1 MRKDGCVARSST
13 PSAAISLLAPG
24 ARVEV
29 RDEDWLITR
38 VQQTKADG
46 LLVRALGLSEL
57 VRDQEATFF
66 TELDDVKPLRPEDTA
81 LVHDPSPAFRRG
93 RLYLEALLRRTP
105 MPITEVRPA
114 IGHRQLLDSL
124 DYQKRAVALA
134 LEQPRPRLLIADAVG
149 LGKTLEVGMIL
160 SELIRRGRGER
171 ILVVTPRHILE
182 QFQHELWTRFCL
194 PLVRLDSQGVQRVR
208 QKIPPTRNPFSFYK
222 RVIVSI
228 DTLKAGGYGHHLERI
243 HWDAVVIDECHNVA
257 NQTAMRNRLARL
269 LAPRTDALLLTSAT
283 PHNGKRESFAELIRM
298 LDPTAIADPSSY
310 EREDIE
316 HLYIR
321 RFKKDVA
328 AEVGHDF
335 PDRLPPKP
343 ISVSASAAEN
353 AVIAELADTWLHPA
367 AGKSPVS
374 GPGRR
379 LFPWTLLKAFLSS
392 HIALRDT
399 IAERR
404 KKLNP
409 ATGATAEQKQED
421 AALAK
426 LATLNDQISDDSAAK
441 LERLIVELKT
451 IGVGPR
457 ASTRVVVFS
466 ERIATLHWLAASVA
480 TALKLPDKAVA
491 VMHGGLPD
499 TEQMR
504 IVEEFGQE
512 NRPLRLLFTGDVASE
527 GVNLHKACH
536 QMIHFDLPWSVIRI
550 DQRNGRI
557 DRYGQRH
564 APEIRAL
571 LLEPDHDTVR
581 GDLAVLKRL
590 LEKEHEIHQTL
601 GEAAALMGL
610 HAVDLEE
617 DAIAKALADGQ
628 NAEAAVPDEPS
639 ADSFDLFALMAG
651 GTDGGPVET
660 VDPISLVEDHAT
672 FVHEALVEAFG
683 DPQEAI
689 NLATEPENAFL
700 AFDPPSDLQ
709 RRLNVLPQSYL
720 TERKITQRL
729 KLTTDKDVATAQL
742 IAAQKS
748 DGSMW
753 PETGYLGE
761 QHPVVDWLVD
771 KVLANYGRGEAP
783 ALTGDV
789 AGPVLLLL
797 AMCSN
802 QRGQATVVE
811 WLAAER
817 TASGAVHIEP
827 MRPVLAAA
835 GIGPKMVNAGT
846 EPDVAAAQAMI
857 PEAVAKATEYVTER
871 RAEQEARLEEELEKM
886 RARAQTWEQ
895 LTLELVTKTTEKEKA
910 AQVRSD
916 AELLAERLSSHGEPL
931 LRIVGAILPVGS

>member
-1 MRKDGCVARSST
+1 MTRSST
-13 PSAAISLLAPG
+13 TPAAISLLAPG

-38 VQQTKADG
+38 VQETKADG
-46 LLVRALGLSEL
+46 MLIRALGLSEL

-66 TELDDVKPLRPEDTA
+66 TNLDDVRPLRPEDTK
-81 LVHDPSPAFRRG
+81 LVHDDSPGFRRG

-105 MPITEVRPA
+105 LPVTEIRPA
-114 IGHRQLLDSL
+114 IGHRQLLDPL

-171 ILVVTPRHILE
+171 ILVVTPKHILE

-194 PLVRLDSQGVQRVR
+194 PLVRLDSEGVQRVR

-228 DTLKAGGYGHHLERI
+228 DTLKNPGQYGHHLERI

-257 NQTAMRNRLARL
+257 NRSAFRNRLARL

-328 AEVGHDF
+328 AEVGHQF

-343 ISVSASAAEN
+343 IAVPATQAEN
-353 AVIAELADTWLHPA
+353 AVIAELADAWLYPT
-367 AGKSPVS
+367 AGKSAVS
-374 GPGRR
+374 GQGSR

-392 HIALRDT
+392 HVALRDT
-399 IAERR
+399 IIERR
-404 KKLNP
+404 KKLSP
-409 ATGATAEQKQED
+409 ATGATEEQERED
-421 AALAK
+421 GALAN
-426 LATLNDQISDDSAAK
+426 LAALNDQIDDASSAK
-441 LERLIVELKT
+441 LQRLIDELKV

-457 ASTRVVVFS
+457 STERVVVFS
-466 ERIATLHWLAASVA
+466 ERIATLHWLAGAVSD
-480 TALKLPDKAVA
+480 ALKLPDKAVA

-504 IVEEFGQE
+504 IVEEFGQDS
-512 NRPLRLLFTGDVASE
+512 RPLRLLFTGDVASE

-536 QMIHFDLPWSVIRI
+536 HLIHFDLPWSVIRI

-571 LLEPDHDTVR
+571 LLEPDHDKVR

-590 LEKEHEIHQTL
+590 LEKEYEIHQTL

-610 HAVDLEE
+610 HAVELEE
-617 DAIAKALADGQ
+617 DAIAKALAAGES
-628 NAEAAVPDEPS
+628 AESAVPDKPDL
-639 ADSFDLFALMAG
+639 DSFDLLALMAG
-651 GTDGGPVET
+651 GTEGGPVE
-660 VDPISLVEDHAT
+660 VAEPITLVEDHAT
-672 FVHEALVEAFG
+672 FVHEALREAFG
-683 DPQEAI
+683 DPQDVL
-689 NLATEPENAFL
+689 NLAVEPENSFL
-700 AFDPPSDLQ
+700 AFDPPRDLQ
-709 RRLNVLPQSYL
+709 RRLSVLPQSYIN
-720 TERKITQRL
+720 ERKILQRL

-742 IAAQKS
+742 MAAQRAE
-748 DGSMW
+748 GTMW

-771 KVLANYGRGEAP
+771 KVLASYARGEAP
-783 ALTGDV
+783 VLTGDV
-789 AGPVLLLL
+789 ASPVVLLL

-817 TASGAVHIEP
+817 TASGAVHVEP
-827 MRPVLAAA
+827 MPAVLKAA
-835 GIGPKMVNAGT
+835 GIGPKMVNAGA
-846 EPDVAAAQAMI
+846 EPDIAAAQALI
-857 PEAVAKATEYVTER
+857 PKAVEEATAYVTER
-871 RAEQEARLEEELEKM
+871 RAELEARLKQELDQM
-886 RARAQTWEQ
+886 RARAQSWEQ
-895 LTLELVTKTTEKEKA
+895 LTLELVTRTTERERA

-916 AELLAERLSSHGEPL
+916 AEVLADRMSSHGQPL
-931 LRIVGAILPVGS
+931 LRVVGAILPMSP

>member
-1 MRKDGCVARSST
+1 
-13 PSAAISLLAPG
+13 
-24 ARVEV
+24 
-29 RDEDWLITR
+29 LITR
-38 VQQTKADG
+38 VQETKADG
-46 LLVRALGLSEL
+46 LLVRALGLSEF

-66 TELDDVKPLRPEDTA
+66 TNLDDVKPLRPEDTK
-81 LVHDPSPAFRRG
+81 LVHDDSPGFRRG

-105 MPITEVRPA
+105 LPVTEVRPA
-114 IGHRQLLDSL
+114 IGHRQLLDPL

-171 ILVVTPRHILE
+171 ILVVTPKHILE

-194 PLVRLDSQGVQRVR
+194 PLVRLDSEGVQRVR

-228 DTLKAGGYGHHLERI
+228 DTLKNPGQYGHHLERI

-257 NQTAMRNRLARL
+257 NRSAFRNRLARL

-310 EREDIE
+310 ERADIE

-328 AEVGHDF
+328 AEVGHQF
-335 PDRLPPKP
+335 PDRLPPRP
-343 ISVSASAAEN
+343 IAVPASPAEN
-353 AVIAELADTWLHPA
+353 AVIAELADAWLYPA

-374 GPGRR
+374 GQGSR

-392 HIALRDT
+392 HVALRDT
-399 IAERR
+399 IIERR
-404 KKLNP
+404 KKLSP
-409 ATGATAEQKQED
+409 VAGATEEQKRED
-421 AALAK
+421 GALVKLAVLNNRIDEDSSAK
-426 LATLNDQISDDSAAK
+426 LR
-441 LERLIVELKT
+441 RLIEELRE

-457 ASTRVVVFS
+457 STERVVVFS
-466 ERIATLHWLAASVA
+466 ERIATLHWLAGAVSD
-480 TALKLPDKAVA
+480 ALKLPDKAVA

-504 IVEEFGQE
+504 IVEEFGQDS
-512 NRPLRLLFTGDVASE
+512 RPLRLLFTGDVASE
-527 GVNLHKACH
+527 GVNLHKSCH
-536 QMIHFDLPWSVIRI
+536 HLIHFDLPWSVIRI

-571 LLEPDHDTVR
+571 LLEPDHGKVR

-610 HAVDLEE
+610 HAVELEE
-617 DAIAKALADGQ
+617 DAIAKALAAGESADH
-628 NAEAAVPDEPS
+628 AVPDKPDL
-639 ADSFDLFALMAG
+639 DSFDLLALMAG
-651 GTDGGPVET
+651 GTDGGPVHVAE
-660 VDPISLVEDHAT
+660 PITLVEDHAT
-672 FVHEALVEAFG
+672 FVHEALREAFG
-683 DPQEAI
+683 DPQDAL
-689 NLATEPENAFL
+689 NLAVEPENSFL
-700 AFDPPSDLQ
+700 AFDPPRDLQ
-709 RRLNVLPQSYL
+709 RRLSVLPQSYIN
-720 TERKITQRL
+720 ERKILQRL

-742 IAAQKS
+742 IAAQRAE
-748 DGSMW
+748 GTMW

-761 QHPVVDWLVD
+761 QHPVVEWLVD
-771 KVLANYGRGEAP
+771 KVLASYARGEAP
-783 ALTGDV
+783 VFTGDV
-789 AGPVLLLL
+789 ASPVVLLL

-817 TASGAVHIEP
+817 TASGAVHVEP
-827 MRPVLAAA
+827 MPAVLKAA
-835 GIGPKMVNAGT
+835 GIGPKMVNRGAA
-846 EPDVAAAQAMI
+846 PDMTAAQALI
-857 PEAVAKATEYVTER
+857 PKGVEQATAYVTER
-871 RAEQEARLEEELEKM
+871 RAELEAQLQHELSRM
-886 RARAQTWEQ
+886 RARARSWEQ
-895 LTLELVTKTTEKEKA
+895 LTLERVTKTAERERA

-916 AELLAERLSSHGEPL
+916 AELLADRMSSHGQPL
-931 LRIVGAILPVGS
+931 LRVVGAILPEAP

>member
-1 MRKDGCVARSST
+1 MSRLST
-13 PSAAISLLAPG
+13 PTAAIPLLAAG

-46 LLVRALGLSEL
+46 LLVRATGLSEL

-66 TELDDVKPLRPEDTA
+66 TNLDDIKPLRPEDTT
-81 LVHDPSPAFRRG
+81 LVHDDSPGFRRG

-105 MPITEVRPA
+105 LPVTEIRPA
-114 IGHRQLLDSL
+114 IGHRQLLDPL
-124 DYQKRAVALA
+124 DYQERAVALA

-194 PLVRLDSQGVQRVR
+194 PLVRLDSQGVERVW
-208 QKIPPTRNPFSFYK
+208 QKIPRTRNPFSFYK

-228 DTLKAGGYGHHLERI
+228 DTLKNPGQYGPHLERI

-257 NQTAMRNRLARL
+257 NRSAFRNRLARL

-298 LDPTAIADPSSY
+298 LDPTAIADPKSY
-310 EREDIE
+310 KREDIE

-328 AEVGHDF
+328 AEVGHQF

-343 ISVSASAAEN
+343 IAVPASPREN
-353 AVIAELADTWLHPA
+353 AVIAELAGAWLYPG
-367 AGKSPVS
+367 AGGSPVS
-374 GPGRR
+374 GKGSR

-392 HIALRDT
+392 HVALRDT
-399 IAERR
+399 ILERR
-404 KKLNP
+404 KKLSP
-409 ATGATAEQKQED
+409 AVGQTEEQERED
-421 AALAK
+421 GALAE
-426 LATLNDQISDDSAAK
+426 LAALNDQIDDDSSAK
-441 LERLIVELKT
+441 LRRLIDELKT
-451 IGVGPR
+451 LGVGPR
-457 ASTRVVVFS
+457 STERVVVFS
-466 ERIATLHWLAASVA
+466 ERIATLHWLAETVSK
-480 TALKLPDKAVA
+480 ALKLPDKAVA

-504 IVEEFGQE
+504 IVEEFGQDS
-512 NRPLRLLFTGDVASE
+512 RPLRLLFTGDVASE
-527 GVNLHKACH
+527 GVNLHKSCH
-536 QMIHFDLPWSVIRI
+536 HLIHFDLPWSVIRI

-571 LLEPDHDTVR
+571 LLQPDHDKVR

-617 DAIAKALADGQ
+617 DAIAKALAAGES
-628 NAEAAVPDEPS
+628 AESAVPEEPDL
-639 ADSFDLFALMAG
+639 DSFDLLALMAG
-651 GTDGGPVET
+651 GTDSGPVE
-660 VDPISLVEDHAT
+660 VAEPITLVEDHAT
-672 FVHEALVEAFG
+672 FVHEALEEESKK
-683 DPQEAI
+683 PHTELNIAI
-689 NLATEPENAFL
+689 EPENSFL
-700 AFDPPSDLQ
+700 AFDPPRDLQ
-709 RRLNVLPQSYL
+709 RRLSVLPQSYL
-720 TERKITQRL
+720 NERKITQRL

-742 IAAQKS
+742 VAAQRAE
-748 DGSMW
+748 GTMW

-761 QHPVVDWLVD
+761 QHPVVEWLVD
-771 KVLANYGRGEAP
+771 KVLANFGRGEAP
-783 ALTGDV
+783 VFIGDV
-789 AGPVLLLL
+789 ASPVVLLL

-817 TASGAVHIEP
+817 TASGDVHVEPLPAV
-827 MRPVLAAA
+827 LKAA
-835 GIGPKMVNAGT
+835 GIGPSMVNTGAELDIT
-846 EPDVAAAQAMI
+846 AAQALI
-857 PEAVAKATEYVTER
+857 PKAVDKAKAYVIER
-871 RAEQEARLEEELEKM
+871 RAEQESRLEQELARM
-886 RARAQTWEQ
+886 RARAQSWEQ
-895 LTLELVTKTTEKEKA
+895 LTLELATKTTEREKA
-910 AQVRSD
+910 AQVRTD
-916 AELLAERLSSHGEPL
+916 AELLADRMSSHGQPL
-931 LRIVGAILPVGS
+931 LRVVGAILPAA